1 MQDVVRDRQVV
12 AQTKSKSVQLHR
24 ILIVPMAR
32 ALCFGLGAWFAA
44 GAHLRV
50 SNSNLDFG
58 IPFFSTKKP
67 PSKTQKVIS
76 KNHPPE
82 ISGATVHPER
92 QALLA
97 KLQEQTDLTW
107 TPGIVERFASDAPGS
122 SKIYGVKGN
131 VTQVTKWVKNKGW

>member
-1 MQDVVRDRQVV
+1 MLCASDLALGLQQVRISEFRI
-12 AQTKSKSVQLHR
+12 QTWILGSRFFPPKNLHPKLRKSS
-24 ILIVPMAR
+24 
-32 ALCFGLGAWFAA
+32 
-44 GAHLRV
+44 
-50 SNSNLDFG
+50 
-58 IPFFSTKKP
+58 
-67 PSKTQKVIS
+67 QKH
-76 KNHPPE
+76 HPPE

-131 VTQVTKWVKNKGW
+131 VTQVTKWGEE

>member
-1 MQDVVRDRQVV
+1 MTQTRDASLQDVVHDRQVV

-44 GAHLRV
+44 GANLRV
-50 SNSNLDFG
+50 SNSNRDFWD
-58 IPFFSTKKP
+58 PSFCP
-67 PSKTQKVIS
+67 PQNVDPKSS
-76 KNHPPE
+76 PPE

-131 VTQVTKWVKNKGW
+131 VSQVKKWAKNA

>member
-1 MQDVVRDRQVV
+1 MLCASDLALGLQQVRI
-12 AQTKSKSVQLHR
+12 SEFR
-24 ILIVPMAR
+24 IQSWI
-32 ALCFGLGAWFAA
+32 LGS
-44 GAHLRV
+44 R
-50 SNSNLDFG
+50 
-58 IPFFSTKKP
+58 FFPAKKP
-67 PSKTQKVIS
+67 PSKIQKVIS

>member
-1 MQDVVRDRQVV
+1 MLCASDLALGLQQVPISEFRI
-12 AQTKSKSVQLHR
+12 QTWILGSRFFPPKNLTSIQNSESHLKKS
-24 ILIVPMAR
+24 A
-32 ALCFGLGAWFAA
+32 
-44 GAHLRV
+44 
-50 SNSNLDFG
+50 
-58 IPFFSTKKP
+58 
-67 PSKTQKVIS
+67 
-76 KNHPPE
+76 PE

-131 VTQVTKWVKNKGW
+131 VTQVTKWGEK